1 MMRKDLKK
9 HRKNNVQNPKE
20 HLVHIT
26 TAGKMQVYTTNWRQN
41 YLLNLL
47 DMTSWKWNLK

>member
-1 MMRKDLKK
+1 MTKKDSNK
-9 HRKNNVQNPKE
+9 HRKNSVQNPKE
-20 HLVHIT
+20 HSVHT
-26 TAGKMQVYTTNWRQN
+26 TTVVKMQVYMTNWRQN

>member
-1 MMRKDLKK
+1 MMRKDFKK

-20 HLVHIT
+20 HSVHTT
-26 TAGKMQVYTTNWRQN
+26 TAVKMQVYTTNWRQN